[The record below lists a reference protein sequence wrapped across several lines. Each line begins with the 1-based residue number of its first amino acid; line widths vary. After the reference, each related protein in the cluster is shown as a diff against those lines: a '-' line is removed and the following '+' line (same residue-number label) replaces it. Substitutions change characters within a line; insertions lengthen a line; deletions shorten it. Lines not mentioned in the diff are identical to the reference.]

1 MSQEQPS
8 VDAQEKYQQTTQ
20 ASGAAAQASS
30 QAAQRKL
37 QERLE
42 NPEFFA
48 QLRDVDIDTTE
59 YPWLESRLGPLQS
72 GAHLIANRGD
82 DYENEIRWLDKNRAE
97 RLVGEGE
104 PGRLCRGKTL
114 AVAQGVHRRQDK
126 TATKPNTADERRALR
141 DAMEAVTNFKSLGID
156 NAGLSSVTE
165 ATAVSR
171 VEKGETETKSR
182 TERMAGL
189 L

>member
-1 MSQEQPS
+1 MSQQPDIEQR
-8 VDAQEKYQQTTQ
+8 EEYQQTTQ
-20 ASGAAAQASS
+20 ASGAATQASAR
-30 QAAQRKL
+30 AATKKL

-48 QLRDVDIDTTE
+48 QLRDVDIDTSE
-59 YPWLESRLGPLQS
+59 YPWLEARLGPLQS
-72 GAHLIANRGD
+72 GAHLIANRSEE
-82 DYENEIRWLDKNRAE
+82 YEDEIRWLDKNRAE
-97 RLVGEGE
+97 RLVAEGE

-114 AVAQGVHRRQDK
+114 AIAQGAHRRQDK
-126 TATKPNTADERRALR
+126 TVTQPNTGDERRALR

-171 VEKGETETKSR
+171 VEKGEKETTSR
-182 TERMAGL
+182 KEKMANFL
-189 L
+189 